1 MRALRGELLLQAWE
15 RGVGQG
21 DLDRPLTLL
30 AVACSGRSWDELLD
44 LSMAQRELE
53 LLLLRRITFG
63 DVLRGYA
70 SCFSCAAR
78 LEFEVH
84 VSSIIDRVRELNA
97 PAEAGWRHKNAVFA
111 MRQVTTRDL
120 VALASASEPRS
131 HLLALCTRS
140 DSPDG
145 PTVAD
150 CEAMAVEQFN
160 RLNEGAETRFSLQC
174 AECSETAQMDL
185 DIGRFL
191 WAEVRHAAVNA
202 FREVHELA
210 AAYGWSETEILGM
223 SSMRRATYLG
233 MTRV

>member
-15 RGVGQG
+15 RGAGQS
-21 DLDRPLTLL
+21 DIDRPLTLL
-30 AVACSGRSWDELLD
+30 AVACPGRSWDELMD
-44 LSMAQRELE
+44 LSMVQRELE

-63 DVLRGYA
+63 DDLKAYV
-70 SCFSCAAR
+70 SCLSCAAR

-84 VSSIIDRVRELNA
+84 VSSIIDSISNLSG
-97 PAEAGWRHKNAVFA
+97 PAEAGWRHQSAVFS

-120 VALASASEPRS
+120 VALSSALEPRS

-140 DSPDG
+140 DMADG

-150 CEAMAVEQFN
+150 CEAIAVEQFN
-160 RLNEGAETRFSLQC
+160 GLNEGAETRFSLRC
-174 AECSETAQMDL
+174 AECSEIGEMDL

-191 WAEVRHAAVNA
+191 WAEVRHAAMAA
-202 FREVHELA
+202 FRDVHDLA

-223 SSMRRATYLG
+223 SSMRRAMYLG
-233 MTRV
+233 MTRA

>member
-15 RGVGQG
+15 RGAGQG
-21 DLDRPLTLL
+21 DIDRPLTLL
-30 AVACSGRSWDELLD
+30 AVACPGRSWDEFMD
-44 LSMAQRELE
+44 LSMVQRELE

-63 DVLRGYA
+63 DSLKAYA

-84 VSSIIDRVRELNA
+84 VSSIIDRIRDLNG
-97 PAEAGWRHKNAVFA
+97 PAEAGWRHNNAVFS

-120 VALASASEPRS
+120 VGLSSASEPRS

-140 DSPDG
+140 DMPDG
-145 PTVAD
+145 STVAD
-150 CEAMAVEQFN
+150 CEAIAVEQFN
-160 RLNEGAETRFSLQC
+160 RLNEGAETRFSLRC
-174 AECSETAQMDL
+174 AECSEVAQMDL

-191 WAEVRHAAVNA
+191 WAEVRHAAMAA

-223 SSMRRATYLG
+223 SGRRRATYLG
-233 MTRV
+233 MTRA